1 MLKKTM
7 SMTADFLKSEAAGG
21 IVLMAVAV
29 IALAVANSPLAETYF
44 HTLHLYVG
52 GLSVLHWIND
62 ALMAVF
68 FLLVGLEIK
77 REVLTGE
84 LATWSQRALPGIAA
98 FGGVV
103 VPAGVYLIF
112 NLSHPES
119 QKGWAIPAATDIAF
133 ALGVLAL
140 LGSRVPTSLKIFL
153 TALAIIDDLAAVIII
168 ALFYTAE
175 LNVGML
181 GAALGGLIILFV
193 LNRLKVKAI
202 WIYLLIGAVI
212 WFFTLKSGIHATLAG
227 VAVALFI
234 PLKTHKSE
242 GDDHHSPLVRLEHA
256 LHKPVAFLIVPVFG
270 FANAGVALGGF
281 KLEALLD
288 PVPLG
293 VALGLFIG
301 KQVGVFAA
309 ATLAIRFGLAR
320 MPKDTSWFQLYGLA
334 VLTGI
339 GFTMSLF
346 IGGLAFA
353 NAPMLQDEVKIGVL
367 LGSTLSGVVGY
378 LLLRTA
384 KASKADKVYP

>member
-1 MLKKTM
+1 MLKKTL
-7 SMTADFLKSEAAGG
+7 SMTTDFLSSEAAGG

-29 IALAVANSPLAETYF
+29 VALVVANSPLADTYF

-62 ALMAVF
+62 GLMAIF

-98 FGGVV
+98 LGGVV
-103 VPAGVYLIF
+103 VPAGVYLLF

-119 QKGWAIPAATDIAF
+119 VKGWAIPAATDIAF

-140 LGSRVPTSLKIFL
+140 LGSRVPASLKIFL

-168 ALFYTAE
+168 ALFYTAQ
-175 LNVGML
+175 LNLLML
-181 GAALGGLIILFV
+181 GAALAGLLVLFV
-193 LNRLKVKAI
+193 FNRLKVKAV
-202 WIYLLIGAVI
+202 WLYLLVGAVI
-212 WFFTLKSGIHATLAG
+212 WFFTFKSGIHATLAG

-234 PLKTHKSE
+234 PLNTHKAA
-242 GDDHHSPLVRLEHA
+242 GDDHHSPLIRLEHA
-256 LHKPVAFLIVPVFG
+256 LHKPVAFLIVPIFG

-281 KLEALLD
+281 KPESLLD

-293 VALGLFIG
+293 VGLGLFVG
-301 KQVGVFAA
+301 KQLGVFAA
-309 ATLAIRFGLAR
+309 STLAIKTGLAR
-320 MPKDTSWFQLYGLA
+320 MPKDTGWLQLYGLA
-334 VLTGI
+334 ILTGI

-353 NAPMLQDEVKIGVL
+353 TAPVLQDEVKIGVL
-367 LGSTLSGVVGY
+367 IGSTLSGVIGY
-378 LLLRTA
+378 LLLRA
-384 KASKADKVYP
+384 VKGPKAE